1 MKHILKRLFLCKTH
15 MTYYKPVKGIKKPV
29 RTISGVTPLTVVL
42 KPRKCDHGTCIY
54 CPGGD
59 DVPQSY
65 TDKSP
70 AIMRAMAL
78 DFDPYEQVM
87 NRLKVIETMGHP
99 TDKIELII
107 IGGTFLQ
114 YDLEY
119 QYEYVKKCFDALNGK
134 KSRTLKQAKKLN
146 ETAKHRC
153 VAMCI
158 ENRPDDCS
166 PEEVKRMLEFGAT
179 RIEIGIQ
186 VPDDEIYTKINRG
199 HTVKDVIDATE
210 RLKDAGFKVGY
221 HIMPGLPYSNM
232 KKDLKLFKKIFESKK
247 FRPDQLKIYPCQIV
261 NDSPLAKIYKKIN
274 YKPYNEKQTKEIVQK
289 IMKFIP
295 QYCRVMRIMREI
307 PKEKMEFEP
316 VKLDLRKDVE
326 EKLREDGT
334 KIQEIRMRE
343 IGFNK
348 ENLDLHLKLKTIEY
362 EASNGKEYFLEVVNR
377 DNVLFGLLRL
387 RIKENKA
394 IIRELHV
401 YGKTL
406 NLGEKKKEAAQHTG
420 LGKKLL
426 KEAEKIVKQ
435 HKISELSII
444 SGVGVRLYYKKL
456 GYDLEEPYMVK
467 KF

>member
-1 MKHILKRLFLCKTH
+1 MV
-15 MTYYKPVKGIKKPV
+15 YYKQVKGVKKPV

-42 KPRKCDHGTCIY
+42 KPRKCNHGTCIY

-166 PEEVKRMLEFGAT
+166 PEEIKRMLEFGAT

-186 VPDDEIYTKINRG
+186 IPDDEIYEKINRG
-199 HTVKDVIDATE
+199 HTVKDVTDATE

-295 QYCRVMRIMREI
+295 SYCRVMRIMREI
-307 PKEKMEFEP
+307 PKEKMKFEP

-326 EKLREDGT
+326 EKLRETGI

-348 ENLDLHLKLKTIEY
+348 ESLDLHLKLKTIEY
-362 EASNGKEYFLEVVNR
+362 EASNGKEYFLEVVNK

-387 RIKENKA
+387 RIKGDKA

-401 YGKTL
+401 YGQTL
-406 NLGEKKKEAAQHTG
+406 NLGEKDKKAAQHSG

-426 KEAEKIVKQ
+426 KEAEKIVKKN
-435 HKISELSII
+435 KIKALSII
-444 SGVGVRLYYKKL
+444 SGVGVRPYYRKL
-456 GYDLEEPYMVK
+456 GYDLEEPYMIK